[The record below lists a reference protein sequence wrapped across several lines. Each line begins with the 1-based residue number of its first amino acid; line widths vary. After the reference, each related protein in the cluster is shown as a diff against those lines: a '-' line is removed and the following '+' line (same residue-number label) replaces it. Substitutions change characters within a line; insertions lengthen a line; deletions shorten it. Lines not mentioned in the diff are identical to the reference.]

1 MNGDDAAV
9 FYPKLEQDLTSGCW
23 LVTGAAGFIGSH
35 LIEALLQQNQRVI
48 GFDNLTNGC
57 RANLLE
63 VRDKVGPDKWKSFRF
78 VKGDLRNK
86 RTCDD
91 ITRNVDY
98 VLHQAAIGSVPRS
111 ITDPALY
118 HHCNVTGFLNLLLA
132 ARDNHV
138 KRLVYAS
145 SSSVYGDHE
154 ALPKRED
161 RLGQCL
167 SPYATTKL
175 FNEHYAQLFE
185 RCYGLHSVGLRY
197 FNIFGPRQN
206 PDGAYAAV
214 IPVWISALLADR
226 PVFINGDGENSRGF
240 CFVANAVQANLLAA
254 TTQNAAA
261 INSIYNISAL
271 GRTTLNSLFLAL
283 RTAVRS
289 HRPEIS
295 DRLPVYREFRVGDV
309 RHSEADIF
317 KAQTQLG
324 YRPSH
329 NLEQGLVSTVDWY
342 VRRLGMAGK
351 KSAGAQRRE
360 LCNEILTPK
369 NHA

>member
-1 MNGDDAAV
+1 MNGDDPAV
-9 FYPKLEQDLTSGCW
+9 FYPKLEQGVASGYW

-35 LIEALLQQNQRVI
+35 LIEALLRQNQRVI
-48 GFDNLTNGC
+48 GFDNLTNGS

-63 VRDKVGPDKWKSFRF
+63 VKENVGPGNWKNFRF

-86 RTCDD
+86 RTCND

-98 VLHQAAIGSVPRS
+98 ILHQAAIGSVPRS
-111 ITDPALY
+111 ITDPVVY

-138 KRLVYAS
+138 KRFVYAS

-167 SPYATTKL
+167 SPYAATKL
-175 FNEHYAQLFE
+175 FNEHYAQVFE
-185 RCYGLHSVGLRY
+185 RCYGVHSIGLRY

-214 IPVWISALLADR
+214 IPAWINALLVGR
-226 PVFINGDGENSRGF
+226 PVFINGDGESSRGF

-254 TTQNAAA
+254 TTQNPAA
-261 INSIYNISAL
+261 INSIYNISAH

-283 RTAVRS
+283 RNAVRQ

-295 DRLPVYREFRVGDV
+295 DHLPRYREFRAGDV

-317 KAQTQLG
+317 KAQTHLG

-329 NLEQGLVSTVDWY
+329 TLEQGLVSTVDWY
-342 VRRLGMAGK
+342 VRRLRLAGQNA
-351 KSAGAQRRE
+351 SRQPIRV
-360 LCNEILTPK
+360 NF
-369 NHA
+369 